1 MISKPLMKQS
11 IKANWVLWLAT
22 TIIVCVI
29 IAILK
34 IVLATSGANSFH
46 ISMDALSPYI
56 VALLKQGLTIQ
67 DLLGTMG
74 LNENLLQN
82 MQGMDM
88 NKMMNNMF
96 YNLAGVI
103 VPMIYSVIVANNL
116 VASQVDRGSM
126 AFVLSTPTKRS
137 SVVVTQS
144 TYLIVSLAGMFILTF
159 LVDIIASVAIGL
171 EVNYLQVFELNFGL
185 FLLMFAMSGICF
197 FFASYF
203 NLAKYSYAASGGLLI
218 LFYINRIIGMF
229 GDPSF
234 VQAGMG
240 VAELKVFDYM
250 TIITL
255 LNTNSIFDG
264 TLSFIWQFAILFV
277 IGLVTYIAGGEI
289 FKRKDLPL

>member
-126 AFVLSTPTKRS
+126 AFVLSTTTKR
-137 SVVVTQS
+137 
-144 TYLIVSLAGMFILTF
+144 
-159 LVDIIASVAIGL
+159 
-171 EVNYLQVFELNFGL
+171 
-185 FLLMFAMSGICF
+185 
-197 FFASYF
+197 
-203 NLAKYSYAASGGLLI
+203 
-218 LFYINRIIGMF
+218 
-229 GDPSF
+229 
-234 VQAGMG
+234 
-240 VAELKVFDYM
+240 
-250 TIITL
+250 
-255 LNTNSIFDG
+255 
-264 TLSFIWQFAILFV
+264 
-277 IGLVTYIAGGEI
+277 
-289 FKRKDLPL
+289 